1 MNRVKSRDAEGGLFI
16 SYDGLLDPLGES
28 QILPYVRGLAR
39 GRRMHVLSFEKPARF
54 SAGGQVLAARLR
66 EEGIEWRPLRFSQG
80 AVGKAW
86 DLLRMYATALWL
98 GWRRRILIAHC
109 RGHLAAQVGY
119 LLKRVLG
126 MRLLFDFRGLWV
138 DERVDKGSWD
148 LARRSDRLAHALFK
162 RTERRLVRASDHIV
176 VLTHAVI
183 LALQDMG
190 VPRERITVIPCCAD
204 FTHFTVADATERA
217 VARQKLGLPVD
228 GTVMCYL
235 GSIGPMYMTDK
246 FLDFAEAAV
255 ECRQASA
262 VLCITPDLQGIAS
275 AVESRRWTERG
286 IPHVAVAARR
296 DQVPGMLA
304 AADVLVSFFLPTP
317 ARMGTSPTKMAECF
331 AQGIP
336 MVTNPGVGDVAELLQ
351 RLSGGLLVDAS
362 DSRAIRQAA
371 QRLQEVA
378 SLGGDRLRAASRPL
392 LGLEQANAR
401 YQTVYQILESG
412 PC

>member
-1 MNRVKSRDAEGGLFI
+1 ML
-16 SYDGLLDPLGES
+16 
-28 QILPYVRGLAR
+28 
-39 GRRMHVLSFEKPARF
+39 VLSFEKPARF
-54 SAGGQVLAARLR
+54 SAGGQMLAARLR

-80 AVGKAW
+80 AAGKAW

-148 LARRSDRLAHALFK
+148 IARRSDRWAHALFK
-162 RTERRLVRASDHIV
+162 RMERRLVRASDHIV

-183 LALQDMG
+183 PVLQAMGAL
-190 VPRERITVIPCCAD
+190 RERITVIPCCAD
-204 FTHFTVADATERA
+204 FNHFTVADAAARA
-217 VARQKLGLPVD
+217 AARQRLGLPMD
-228 GTVMCYL
+228 GTVVCYL
-235 GSIGPMYMTDK
+235 GSMGRMYMTEQ

-255 ECRQASA
+255 ECEQASA
-262 VLCITPDLQGIAS
+262 VLCITPDLLGIERAF
-275 AVESRRWTERG
+275 ESRRWTERA

-317 ARMGTSPTKMAECF
+317 ARLGTSPTKMAECF

-351 RLSGGLLVDAS
+351 SMSGGLLVDAS

-371 QRLQEVA
+371 QRLQDVA
-378 SLGGDRLRAASRPL
+378 SVGGDRLRAASRPL
-392 LGLEQANAR
+392 LGLEHANAQ
-401 YQTVYQILESG
+401 YQSVYQMLESG

>member
-1 MNRVKSRDAEGGLFI
+1 M
-16 SYDGLLDPLGES
+16 
-28 QILPYVRGLAR
+28 
-39 GRRMHVLSFEKPARF
+39 
-54 SAGGQVLAARLR
+54 
-66 EEGIEWRPLRFSQG
+66 
-80 AVGKAW
+80 
-86 DLLRMYATALWL
+86 RMYATALWL

-176 VLTHAVI
+176 ALTHAVI
-183 LALQDMG
+183 PALQDMG
-190 VPRERITVIPCCAD
+190 APRERITVIPCCAD

-255 ECRQASA
+255 ACRQASA
-262 VLCITPDLQGIAS
+262 VLCITPDLQGIAG